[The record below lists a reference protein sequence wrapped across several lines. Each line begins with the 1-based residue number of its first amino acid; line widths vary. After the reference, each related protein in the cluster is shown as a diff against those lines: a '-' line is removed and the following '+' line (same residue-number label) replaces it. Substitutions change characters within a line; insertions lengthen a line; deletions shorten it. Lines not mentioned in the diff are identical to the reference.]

1 MIVRRELYE
10 AAIKIGA
17 EAVYD
22 PDNVEHQM
30 LLSSGLALLNPLP
43 PPLQTA
49 DSSRRLLLLT
59 PKGELVIQSASD

>member
-10 AAIKIGA
+10 AAINVGV
-17 EAVYD
+17 ETVYD
-22 PDNVEHQM
+22 PDNAEHQM

-43 PPLQTA
+43 PYLQTA

-59 PKGELVIQSASD
+59 PKGELVIQSASG